1 MRLLLVL
8 PHRAHAFQASTSG
21 AKGLSMINHSTKFNI
36 NTRLMIHLCISAAAA
51 NAAAQSSCLPSL
63 EQRCQ
68 RPFNDQPF
76 NQLTINTRL
85 IIHLCISAVAAGAA
99 AQSSRLPRLE
109 QQCQR
114 PVIGEHMKQF
124 FSLFGSVCPGY
135 GFAWPR
141 AQIW

>member
-1 MRLLLVL
+1 MLL
-8 PHRAHAFQASTSG
+8 HRAHAFQASTSG

-36 NTRLMIHLCISAAAA
+36 NTRLM
-51 NAAAQSSCLPSL
+51 
-63 EQRCQ
+63 
-68 RPFNDQPF
+68 
-76 NQLTINTRL
+76 
-85 IIHLCISAVAAGAA
+85 IHLCISAVAAGAA